1 MGVSRVAIIETQLGP
16 HSQGILARVRW
27 NLSRALIIARREVVD
42 MFRDW
47 RIIVPIVLLT
57 LIFPGIANWGAG
69 EMIDWVGR
77 YGADIVGERLIP
89 FLLLV
94 VGFFPISFS
103 LIIALET
110 FVGEK
115 ERRSLEPLLSTPLS
129 DLQVYIGKML
139 SSTVPP
145 TVGSLLGITVYL
157 IGVYLSINW
166 QPPFWMLVQVL
177 LLTTLQAVVMVAGAV
192 VVSSQVTSVRAA
204 NLLASFIII
213 PMAFLIQAEALIM
226 FWARYN
232 VLWWILLGLLVIAV
246 VLVRMGVRNFNRESL
261 LGGEIDDLNLPRG
274 IKNLWRLVLARN
286 DDTPH
291 SAWAW
296 YRDEVLAVV
305 WQVRG
310 AIVLIIIAMLAGYA
324 IGYRYTEV
332 YPLPSVVF
340 NTGDWSRRFSAM
352 LELSGLQGGSGV
364 LLVLGQNVRALAIAS
379 VLATFSFGAMAVL
392 ILMLP
397 TGILGFLMGQMSA
410 AGLAP
415 AVLLATVLPHSL
427 IEIPAAIIAG
437 AVAVRLG
444 ASVITPPPG
453 RTVGQGW
460 MLALADAVRLWFLLI
475 LPLLLV
481 ASIAEIY
488 LTPAIVRML
497 A

>member
-1 MGVSRVAIIETQLGP
+1 MATLETQVGP
-16 HSQGILARVRW
+16 PGQGAFARLRW
-27 NLSRALIIARREVVD
+27 NLSRSLIVARREVVD

-47 RIIVPIVLLT
+47 RIIAPILMLT
-57 LIFPGIANWGAG
+57 LIFPGLANWSAG
-69 EMIDWVGR
+69 RMIDWVGR
-77 YGADIVGERLIP
+77 YGAEIVGERLIP
-89 FLLLV
+89 FLLLI

-145 TVGSLLGITVYL
+145 IVGSLLGITVYL
-157 IGVYLSINW
+157 IGVYLSLGW
-166 QPPFWMLVQVL
+166 APPAGMLLQVL
-177 LLTTLQAVVMVAGAV
+177 LLTALQALVMVAGAV

-226 FWARYN
+226 FWARYG
-232 VLWWILLGLLVIAV
+232 VLWWILLGLAVIAV
-246 VLVRMGVRNFNRESL
+246 VLVRMGVRNFNREAL
-261 LGGEIDDLNLPRG
+261 LGREIDELNLPRG
-274 IKNLWRLVLARN
+274 IRTLWGLVLARR
-286 DDTPH
+286 DERGR

-296 YRDEVLAVV
+296 YRDEVLSVV
-305 WQVRG
+305 WQLRG
-310 AIVLIIIAMLAGYA
+310 AVALIAVAMLAGYA

-332 YPLPSVVF
+332 YPLPSAAF
-340 NTGDWSRRFSAM
+340 DTADWPERFSAV
-352 LELSGLQGGSGV
+352 LEMSGLQGGTGV

-379 VLATFSFGAMAVL
+379 VLATFSFGALAVL

-397 TGILGFLMGQMSA
+397 TGILGFLMGQMTA

-415 AVLLATVLPHSL
+415 ALLLATVLPHSA
-427 IEIPAAIIAG
+427 IEIPAAILAG

-444 ASVITPPPG
+444 ASVIAPPAG
-453 RTVGQGW
+453 KTVGQGW
-460 MLALADAVRLWFLLI
+460 MAALADAIRLWFVLI
-475 LPLLLV
+475 LPLLLL
-481 ASIAEIY
+481 AAFAEIY
-488 LTPAIVRML
+488 LTPAIVRL
-497 A
+497 FA